1 MSRDHSTVPVLREE
15 DVPRTMSRLP
25 SLTAVRY
32 FSVAA
37 RTLSFTAAA
46 NELHVTQG
54 AVSRM
59 VQSLESDLGV
69 QLFERNG
76 RWITLSPAGQAY
88 YREVSEALDRIANAS
103 EALRQAAQEQALSI
117 AVNDGLAT
125 LWLVPKLH
133 DFQRRHPQVR
143 IEILPN
149 DARPASGVAIRYGS
163 PPWTGLVAD
172 RLPLF
177 DSLGVVCA
185 PQRRAEGCVQ
195 RPDDLARQPLLAFSG
210 GKRDYWL
217 DYFEALDLPPPDL
230 SKAMRIAQILMLR
243 EAAIAG
249 LGYALVPLFL
259 VEADLDAGRLVQV
272 LPQTVK
278 PAHGYYLT
286 YPKGAETDAKFK
298 AFSGWL
304 MEASRS
310 SQEAPARRAAQAPSN
325 AA

>member
-1 MSRDHSTVPVLREE
+1 
-15 DVPRTMSRLP
+15 MSRLP

-46 NELHVTQG
+46 QELHVTQG

-76 RWITLSPAGQAY
+76 RWITLSAAGERY
-88 YREVSEALDRIANAS
+88 HREVADALQRIADAS
-103 EALRQAAQEQALSI
+103 EALRQAAQDQALAI
-117 AVNDGLAT
+117 AVNDAFAT
-125 LWLVPKLH
+125 LWLVPRLH
-133 DFQRRHPQVR
+133 DFQHRHPQVR
-143 IEILPN
+143 IEILAN
-149 DARPASGVAIRYGS
+149 EARPASGVAIRYGT
-163 PPWTGLVAD
+163 PPWTGLVAT
-172 RLPLF
+172 RLPVL

-185 PQRRAEGCVQ
+185 PQRQDAGRVL
-195 RPDDLARQPLLAFSG
+195 RPDDLTRQPLMAFSA

-230 SKAMRIAQILMLR
+230 SQAQRFAQILMLR

-259 VEADLDAGRLVQV
+259 IEADLDAGRLVQV

-286 YPKGAETDAKFK
+286 YPKGADTDAKFK

-304 MEASRS
+304 AQASLA
-310 SQEAPARRAAQAPSN
+310 SQEAPARRLGTG
-325 AA
+325 